1 MAAIYTDGTY
11 TTAAATSAPVFEAPL
26 PHTSEL
32 LVLRQRFCIAQS
44 SYAALA
50 LNTAHGTYSD
60 FKLVAEGAQTDLGEG
75 IVEWER
81 AYAKVPSTFTEPG
94 GQYAYTFIGLSQGEF
109 GEIVAAQG
117 RYPFSRNVPTIMEH
131 TFHIVGSGKTYT
143 SAELIPLPAVTKY
156 YYALSEEQ
164 ELVTEYLYDSPP
176 ATSPTVPTRAEYLDL
191 ITDDAAVDSYSII
204 IESQLE
210 RWMGNIW
217 RQSTL
222 KTKAL

>member
-11 TTAAATSAPVFEAPL
+11 TTAAAISAPVFEAPFR
-26 PHTSEL
+26 HTSEL
-32 LVLRQRFCIAQS
+32 LILRQNFCIAQS

-50 LNTAHGTYSD
+50 LNTAHATYSD
-60 FKLVAEGAQTDLGEG
+60 YKLVSEGAQTDLGEG

-81 AYAKVPSTFTEPG
+81 TYAKVPSTFTEPG
-94 GQYAYTFIGLSQGEF
+94 GQYAYHFIGLSGTF
-109 GEIVAAQG
+109 GPGIESATG
-117 RYPFSRNVPTIMEH
+117 RERFTRNVPTLMEH
-131 TFHIVGSGKTYT
+131 TFHIVGSGQTYT
-143 SAELIPLPAVTKY
+143 SADLIPLPAVTKY
-156 YYALSEEQ
+156 YYALSSAEEL
-164 ELVTEYLYDSPP
+164 ETDYLYDDPP

-191 ITDDAAVDSYSII
+191 IDDDTAVSSYSII